1 MRPLFVFDFDGVL
14 AASLEPFERAVRAAC
29 ARAGYPRLLATRA
42 DFLALFDLNFYA
54 GLTAAGLPEERR
66 GEFMALLQQE
76 LLRGAAEVRCFPGVA
91 QMLAQLA
98 GHATICLVT
107 SNLAA
112 VVQGIL
118 ERHGIG
124 AIAEVAGAEQGAG
137 KVARIRA
144 MCERH
149 PHDIAFYVGDTA
161 GDMIEGREA
170 GARTVAVT
178 WGWHDRQRLLARH
191 PDHIVDRPEAL
202 LAIATRPTPD

>member
-1 MRPLFVFDFDGVL
+1 MRHLFVFDCDGVL
-14 AASLEPFERAVRAAC
+14 ADSLAPFEQAVRAAC
-29 ARAGYPRLLATRA
+29 ALVGYPRLLATRR
-42 DFLALFDLNFYA
+42 DFLALFDVNFYA
-54 GLTAAGLPEERR
+54 GLTAAGLPAACR
-66 GEFMALLQQE
+66 GEFMAILRQE
-76 LLRGAAEVRCFPGVA
+76 LLRGAPGVRCFPGVA
-91 QMLAQLA
+91 EMLAQLA
-98 GHATICLVT
+98 AKATICIVT

-112 VVQGIL
+112 VVHGIL

-124 AIAEVAGAEQGAG
+124 VIAEVAGAEQGAG

-161 GDMIEGREA
+161 GDMVEGREA

-191 PDHIVDRPEAL
+191 PDHNVDRPEAL
-202 LAIATRPTPD
+202 LQIADDSQ